1 MSRIFKY
8 IRRVYCNIT
17 LPFEPKVKLGKVGN
31 SYRVTIPMEMIE
43 DLGWKEGDILR
54 IGMNH
59 DRLTIHKDRVK

>member
-1 MSRIFKY
+1 
-8 IRRVYCNIT
+8 

-59 DRLTIHKDRVK
+59 DRLTIYKDAVK